1 MAKDNEDKEFKYSV
15 DDLASLMEVQPAT
28 VRVWLRNNGITR
40 TGRSYGWNTKAEL
53 DALLKQR
60 DDLAGSPAPAK
71 AKKATPAKAKSATP
85 VKAKK
90 ATPAK
95 AKTEAPAAP

>member
-28 VRVWLRNNGITR
+28 VRVWLRNNGIKR

-60 DDLAGSPAPAK
+60 DESADSPAPAK
-71 AKKATPAKAKSATP
+71 AKKATPAKVKKATP
-85 VKAKK
+85 AKAKK

-95 AKTEAPAAP
+95 ADPPTAP